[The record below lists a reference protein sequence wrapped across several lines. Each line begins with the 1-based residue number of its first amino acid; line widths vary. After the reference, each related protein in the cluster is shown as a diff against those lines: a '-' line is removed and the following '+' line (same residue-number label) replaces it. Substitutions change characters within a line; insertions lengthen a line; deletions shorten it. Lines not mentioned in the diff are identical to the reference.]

1 MASMRVEYRFS
12 DDTSFVAEVRSGE
25 TLLEAAE
32 REAIPVRSQCK
43 SGSCST
49 CIARVVEGAVE
60 QLSGIA
66 AALLPNE
73 VEAGC
78 RLSCIS
84 IPNKPSVIAF
94 DYPSTAPE
102 PLSWRFNMLVDAIE
116 PVAADVVKLKARA
129 PKKLDFAF
137 EPGQY
142 LKMLVPGTEEW
153 RFFSMSTE
161 PEKLNR
167 LEFLIRLLPDGVMSN
182 YLRDRAKP
190 GDMIEVDGPKGDF
203 YFRAPAKKI
212 VMIGGGTGVA
222 PLLSMIRHLVIS
234 SARRPEV
241 LLSAG
246 FNSPEQSLF
255 DEVMD
260 VARWLPELETRFSL
274 LSGSLPSGNSLSG
287 NPVEAIDATDVEG
300 DNVVAYL
307 CGPPPMVIAAREHL
321 TNLGLS
327 RDAIFFEN
335 FTPSE

>member
-1 MASMRVEYRFS
+1 MRVGYRFS
-12 DDTSFVAEVRSGE
+12 DNTSFVADVKSGE
-25 TLLEAAE
+25 TLLDAAE
-32 REAIPVRSQCK
+32 REGIPVRSQCK

-49 CIARVVEGAVE
+49 CITRVVEGAVD
-60 QLSGIA
+60 QFADIA
-66 AALLPNE
+66 AALLPDE

-84 IPNKPSVIAF
+84 TPNEPSVIAF
-94 DYPSTAPE
+94 DYPSKAPE
-102 PLSWRFNMLVDAIE
+102 PPSWRFNMLVDAIE
-116 PVAADVVKLKARA
+116 PAAEDVVKLKARA
-129 PKKLDFAF
+129 PKKLGFTF

-142 LKMLVPGTEEW
+142 LKMLVPGTDEW
-153 RFFSMSTE
+153 RCYSMSTE
-161 PEKLNR
+161 PGQLNR
-167 LEFLIRLLPDGVMSN
+167 MEFLIRLLPDGLMSN
-182 YLRDRAKP
+182 YLREHARP
-190 GDMIEVDGPKGDF
+190 GNLIEVEGPKGEF
-203 YFRAPAKKI
+203 YFRGPARKI

-222 PLLSMIRHLVIS
+222 PLMSMLRHLVVS

-260 VARWLPELETRFSL
+260 AGRWLPGLETRFSL

-287 NPVEAIDATDVEG
+287 NPVEAIKKTDVEG
-300 DNVVAYL
+300 GNVAAYL

-327 RDAIFFEN
+327 RDEIFFES